1 MEVQVLLEGFKAL
14 FPSPACACLCSQSA
28 ETLNFGLKQNVGY
41 LNVKKQT
48 KKKPHT
54 NKITFPLL
62 SRYVNNA

>member
-48 KKKPHT
+48 KKNHT
-54 NKITFPLL
+54 QTK
-62 SRYVNNA
+62 